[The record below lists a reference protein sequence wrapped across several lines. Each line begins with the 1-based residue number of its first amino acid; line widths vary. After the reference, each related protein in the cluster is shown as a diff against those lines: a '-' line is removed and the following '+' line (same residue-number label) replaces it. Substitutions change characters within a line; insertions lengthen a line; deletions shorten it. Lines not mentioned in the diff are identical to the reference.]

1 MIHVIASCGTLGLG
15 NNGLPVALKPLKYG
29 LIQENGLLME
39 PKTPHADRVLEA
51 TSSASAAA
59 RSRIAASWHRSVQ
72 KHGLDPDNQ
81 RAPEIIEQSALQD
94 RLNAH
99 EKLMTIA
106 APRLDALFSLVG
118 QSGCAVLLTD
128 AKGVVLDQRVSDADK
143 AAFETWGLSAGA
155 DWSEEREGTNGI
167 GTCLTERRRVI
178 IHQDEHFHA
187 RNTGMSCIDAPI
199 FGENGQIV
207 GALDVSSARADQTEA
222 FNRLICAQVAQT
234 ARAIEEA
241 NFRATFGT
249 ARIIVAE
256 SDNTE
261 TACLLAVDHHD
272 LVIGAT
278 RAARRA
284 FGLAG
289 SGPLAARPAADI
301 LGQEDGPTGFQRAE
315 RAAVVRALARA
326 NGNVSQAA
334 RQLGVA
340 RATLYRRMKR
350 LGLDDL

>member
-1 MIHVIASCGTLGLG
+1 MDT
-15 NNGLPVALKPLKYG
+15 
-29 LIQENGLLME
+29 
-39 PKTPHADRVLEA
+39 KTSHADRVLEA
-51 TSSASAAA
+51 TSSGSAAA
-59 RSRIAASWHRSVQ
+59 RSQIAASWQRSVL
-72 KHGLDPDNQ
+72 KHGLDPDNR
-81 RAPEIIEQSALQD
+81 RAPDKIEQSALQE
-94 RLNAH
+94 RLELY
-99 EKLMTIA
+99 EKFMMVA
-106 APRLDALFSLVG
+106 APRLDALYSLVG

-128 AKGVVLDQRVSDADK
+128 TEGVVLDQRMSDADTPV
-143 AAFETWGLSAGA
+143 FESWGLCAGA

-178 IHQDEHFHA
+178 IHQDEHFYA

-207 GALDVSSARADQTEA
+207 AALDVSSARSDQTEA

-241 NFRATFGT
+241 NFRAAFSS

-256 SDNTE
+256 SGDADSAT
-261 TACLLAVDHHD
+261 LLAVDSHD

-278 RAARRA
+278 REARRA
-284 FGLAG
+284 FGLAAT
-289 SGPLAARPAADI
+289 GPLAARPAADI

-315 RAAVVRALARA
+315 HAAVVRALARA
-326 NGNVSQAA
+326 DGNVSQAA
-334 RQLGVA
+334 RQLGVG

-350 LGLDDL
+350 LGLHET